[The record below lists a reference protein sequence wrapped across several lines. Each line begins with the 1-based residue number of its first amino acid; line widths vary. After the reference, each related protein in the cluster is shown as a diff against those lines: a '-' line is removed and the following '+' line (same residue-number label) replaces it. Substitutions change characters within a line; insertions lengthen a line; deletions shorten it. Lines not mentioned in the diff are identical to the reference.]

1 MNYYNEHD
9 PKAAA
14 WLRELIACGHIPVG
28 DVDERDIQ
36 QVKHD
41 ELTNYTQC
49 HFFAGIGGWPLAL
62 KLAGWPDT
70 QKVWTGSCPCQPL
83 SCAGQGKGHAD
94 ERHLWPTFHTLISEC
109 KPSVVFGEQVA
120 SKLGCEWLAGVRADL
135 EGIGYA
141 VGAADLAAGGIGA
154 PHRRQRLFWVADS
167 AGGQREQC
175 LRPQGNRIQRSAD
188 DCNGGMAYTGS
199 RGSKARISEQEQRE
213 EGNPEKPHDGCAGS
227 GGTVG
232 NSTGERRWRIEE
244 HGGEQGTQGIFAG
257 RSGARGFWDGAE
269 IIKCRD
275 GKTRRIEPSVQ
286 PLAHGIPG
294 RVALLRGA
302 GNAIVPEA
310 GAEFVMAWRDI
321 YFPNAES

>member
-14 WLRELIACGHIPVG
+14 WLRELIACGHIPAGV
-28 DVDERDIQ
+28 VDERDIQ

-49 HFFAGIGGWPLAL
+49 HFFAGIGGWSLAL
-62 KLAGWPDT
+62 KLAGWPDN

-109 KPSVVFGEQVA
+109 KPPVVFGEQVA

-154 PHRRQRLFWVADS
+154 PHRRQRLFWGPTPQEDNANNAYGHKGTSFSDLPTTAMAAWPTPEAEEARRGFQNRNNGKKGSQKSLTTVV
-167 AGGQREQC
+167 REVVEPWAT
-175 LRPQGNRIQRSAD
+175 PQA
-188 DCNGGMAYTGS
+188 NGDGGS
-199 RGSKARISEQEQRE
+199 RNTEGSKAHKGFSLGDQSRGDSGTGRKSSNAET
-213 EGNPEKPHDGCAGS
+213 EKPAGLNPAFS
-227 GGTVG
+227 LWLMGYPAEWLSCGVQAMQ
-232 NSTGERRWRIEE
+232 SCRKSRRKSSP
-244 HGGEQGTQGIFAG
+244 Q
-257 RSGARGFWDGAE
+257 
-269 IIKCRD
+269 
-275 GKTRRIEPSVQ
+275 
-286 PLAHGIPG
+286 
-294 RVALLRGA
+294 
-302 GNAIVPEA
+302 
-310 GAEFVMAWRDI
+310 
-321 YFPNAES
+321 